1 MIGTWWREWC
11 TIILYL
17 SLPLPNLHKWWWVID
32 ISLLFIHRRPMWH
45 QLLIQYGIG
54 RHQDQVHALRT
65 RRISG
70 ATETSQVRCV
80 LLELYE
86 IMQWH
91 LIFWAWSGWVVHH
104 MEWNSNTGWVSWVLA
119 NGRCFTECMV
129 VTMGQCD
136 AIKSQL
142 LHFYDFHESWS
153 CA

>member
-1 MIGTWWREWC
+1 
-11 TIILYL
+11 
-17 SLPLPNLHKWWWVID
+17 
-32 ISLLFIHRRPMWH
+32 MWH

-91 LIFWAWSGWVVHH
+91 LIF
-104 MEWNSNTGWVSWVLA
+104 
-119 NGRCFTECMV
+119 
-129 VTMGQCD
+129 
-136 AIKSQL
+136 
-142 LHFYDFHESWS
+142 
-153 CA
+153 